1 MSQEIKR
8 LDQFRL
14 QCRQFEVLGSGVLSS
29 VLCSGFTVL
38 AARGRE
44 RRTANLEPNPE
55 PSTQNPE
62 PRTPPHRNE
71 NASEVELPADLG
83 VARCLQDDRAPP
95 VRPVLSV
102 DHVDAGAV
110 EEIVNIQ

>member
-14 QCRQFEVLGSGVLSS
+14 QCRQFEVLGSGVLCS

-71 NASEVELPADLG
+71 KRIS
-83 VARCLQDDRAPP
+83 RA
-95 VRPVLSV
+95 V
-102 DHVDAGAV
+102 AGAAYV
-110 EEIVNIQ
+110 IACRCSNWRAMMRCCSS